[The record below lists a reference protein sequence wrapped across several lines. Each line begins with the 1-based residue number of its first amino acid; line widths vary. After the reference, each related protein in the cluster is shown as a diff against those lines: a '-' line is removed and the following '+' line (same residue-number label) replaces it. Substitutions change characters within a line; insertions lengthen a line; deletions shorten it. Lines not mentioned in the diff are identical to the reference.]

1 MSETIRV
8 LVVDDSSVVRGILQT
23 FLESDPAIRVVGA
36 ARNGQEALTLAGQLH
51 PNVITMDVR
60 MPVMDGLTTTEHLM
74 AYQPTPIL
82 VVSSTLNNPDV
93 DVAFQM
99 LAAGALDVI
108 ETPPLTSPDERAA
121 YRTMLIRRVKLLAGM
136 RVVTHLRGRRTG
148 RVGTP
153 AAGTPVP
160 TLPPP
165 ATALA
170 PRSLY
175 SERTALPAP
184 PLSPPAPTP
193 PPPFPLIVIGASAG
207 GPRIVQYILKQLP
220 ATLPAA
226 VLLVQHI
233 ADGFTAGMADWLD
246 GHTDLRVQVAT
257 DQLPLQTRT
266 VLVAADGYDI
276 LVSPEWQVALRR
288 EGYQAGRPRPSVDVA
303 MQSVAQVFGSHTIA
317 VILSGMGNDGAQGMR
332 DIHAQGGYTLA
343 QNEAT
348 CPIFGMPRAAI
359 ELGVVDQVLPPEGIV
374 AAILHRLPRL
384 SRESTRVRP

>member
-23 FLESDPAIRVVGA
+23 FLESDPVIRVVGT
-36 ARNGQEALTLAGQLH
+36 ARNGQEALTLAKQLR

-93 DVAFQM
+93 DIAFQM

-121 YRTMLIRRVKLLAGM
+121 YRTMLIRRIKLLAGM

-148 RVGTP
+148 RGATPATGTP
-153 AAGTPVP
+153 IP
-160 TLPPP
+160 TLPPT
-165 ATALA
+165 TALA

-175 SERTALPAP
+175 SERTDLPAP
-184 PLSPPAPTP
+184 PLNPSPLTPTP
-193 PPPFPLIVIGASAG
+193 PFPIIVIGASAG

-233 ADGFTAGMADWLD
+233 ADGFTAGMADWLN
-246 GHTDLRVQVAT
+246 GHTDLQVQVAS
-257 DQLPLQTRT
+257 DQIPLQTRT

-276 LVSPEWQVALRR
+276 LVGPKWQVTLRR
-288 EGYQAGRPRPSVDVA
+288 EEYQAGRPRPSVDVA
-303 MQSVAQVFGSHTIA
+303 MQSIAHVFGSHAIG
-317 VILSGMGNDGAQGMR
+317 VLLSGMGNDGAQGMR
-332 DIHAQGGYTLA
+332 DIHVQGGYTLA

-374 AAILHRLPRL
+374 AAILHRLSRL
-384 SRESTRVRP
+384 TRESAQVRP

>member
-1 MSETIRV
+1 MPPP
-8 LVVDDSSVVRGILQT
+8 SS
-23 FLESDPAIRVVGA
+23 
-36 ARNGQEALTLAGQLH
+36 
-51 PNVITMDVR
+51 
-60 MPVMDGLTTTEHLM
+60 
-74 AYQPTPIL
+74 
-82 VVSSTLNNPDV
+82 
-93 DVAFQM
+93 
-99 LAAGALDVI
+99 
-108 ETPPLTSPDERAA
+108 LTSAS
-121 YRTMLIRRVKLLAGM
+121 T
-136 RVVTHLRGRRTG
+136 
-148 RVGTP
+148 
-153 AAGTPVP
+153 
-160 TLPPP
+160 
-165 ATALA
+165 
-170 PRSLY
+170 
-175 SERTALPAP
+175 
-184 PLSPPAPTP
+184 
-193 PPPFPLIVIGASAG
+193 PPFPIIVIGASAG

-233 ADGFTAGMADWLD
+233 ADGFTAGMADWLN

-257 DQLPLQTRT
+257 DRLPLQTST

-276 LVSPEWQVALRR
+276 LVSPEWQVTLRR

-303 MQSVAQVFGSHTIA
+303 MQSVAQVFGSHTIG

-384 SRESTRVRP
+384 SRESARVRP